1 MTLLDSLSPSEA
13 LAFAGGAAA
22 LVGWLVRQDRRIEAK
37 SDATACAACRERV
50 NEELAELRESQAVT
64 GTELRAMSQKI
75 DDIGR
80 DLRSLAAQLQRLF
93 ERGTG
98 S

>member
-13 LAFAGGAAA
+13 LALAGAAVA

-37 SDATACAACRERV
+37 SDAADLQRFKEQVAG
-50 NEELAELRESQAVT
+50 ELAEIRESQAVT
-64 GTELRAMSQKI
+64 GTELRAMSLKL
-75 DDIGR
+75 DELKS
-80 DLRSLAAQLQRLF
+80 DLKGLAAQLQRFL
-93 ERGTG
+93 EREA